1 MGGIVTVIRRQKQHP
16 LWYHTFLF
24 WVSSLSRRC
33 RWKRQVVTGI
43 LRPCLRRFIQIQ
55 DVCAL
60 RVAKGSDSVLAVRER
75 FRIFPQPSKLLTA
88 LMWCLG
94 WPMGWPRFYG
104 GWPWPPP
111 VCKSKASTGKNNIW
125 LGDRGFTL
133 IRIIKISIP
142 RVWILIQHS
151 H

>member
-24 WVSSLSRRC
+24 WVSSLSHRC
-33 RWKRQVVTGI
+33 RSKRQVVTGI
-43 LRPCLRRFIQIQ
+43 LRPCLSRLIQIQ

-104 GWPWPPP
+104 RWPWPPP
-111 VCKSKASTGKNNIW
+111 ATPWLHHWSPDELYSPWKSAAAQTQQEVCRLMLKRWTQVK
-125 LGDRGFTL
+125 
-133 IRIIKISIP
+133 
-142 RVWILIQHS
+142 
-151 H
+151 